1 MEELFGELLDSIV
14 DNDVERFKSTFEKGK
29 GKWLQSDGDKALI
42 WSAKSH
48 CNTEIM
54 ETLLKAGA
62 DAKSSNNFA
71 LMNTTQKG
79 NYEATKLLLE
89 YGADPNGRN
98 GEALQRAVYQSN
110 MEMFNLLERFGADIH
125 KDNDDLLAYATH
137 GRNHEMMKFLHE
149 KGLDAHADNC
159 KALKAVFSGINVF
172 VDPKGTEQYDQE
184 TQKTIET
191 LIFDCKLKIDQ
202 KTQEWIDAQGDDFL
216 SNTIKKTV
224 LYEKLNQK
232 HPPKQAQA
240 SKKSKSFSMKI

>member
-1 MEELFGELLDSIV
+1 MEELFGELLESIV
-14 DNDVERFKSTFEKGK
+14 DNDIERFKSIFEQGK

-42 WSAKSH
+42 WSAKSY

-71 LMNTTQKG
+71 LMNATQKG
-79 NYEATKLLLE
+79 SYEATKLLLE
-89 YGADPNGRN
+89 YGADPNSRN

-110 MEMFNLLERFGADIH
+110 KEMFNLLESFGADIH
-125 KDNDDLLAYATH
+125 HDNDGLLSYATH
-137 GRNHEMMKFLHE
+137 RNDHVMMKFLHE
-149 KGLDAHADNC
+149 KGLDVHADNC
-159 KALKAVFSGINVF
+159 KALKTVFSGINVF
-172 VDPKGTEQYDQE
+172 IDSNGTEQQDQD

-191 LIFDCKLKIDQ
+191 LIVDCKLKIDP

-224 LYEKLNQK
+224 LYAKLDQK
-232 HPPKQAQA
+232 HPPRQAQ
-240 SKKSKSFSMKI
+240 SNKKSKSFSMKI

>member
-1 MEELFGELLDSIV
+1 MDELFGELLDSIA
-14 DNDVERFKSTFEKGK
+14 DNDVERFKSIFEQGK

-54 ETLLKAGA
+54 KTLLKAGA
-62 DAKSSNNFA
+62 DAKTSNHLA
-71 LMNTTQKG
+71 LINTTQKS

-89 YGADPNGRN
+89 YGADPNGRK

-110 MEMFNLLERFGADIH
+110 KDMFNLLESFGADIH
-125 KDNDDLLAYATH
+125 HDNDDLIAYATH
-137 GRNHEMMKFLHE
+137 RKDHEMIKFLHE
-149 KGLDAHADNC
+149 KGLDVHADNC
-159 KALKAVFSGINVF
+159 KSLKAVFSGINVF
-172 VDPKGTEQYDQE
+172 IDGKDNGQPDQD

-191 LIFDCKLKIDQ
+191 LIIDCKLKIDA
-202 KTQEWIDAQGDDFL
+202 KTQEWIDAQGEDHL

-224 LYEKLNQK
+224 LYAKLDQK
-232 HPPKQAQA
+232 HPPRQAQA